1 MVVPAITERRTKNRK
16 KSACPPSLNHPYHG
30 SASSPDSIASI
41 LPATWPPSL
50 LAIALARYQRPIRR
64 ETLFAGD
71 TLVTKPRPVGDMLS
85 SPIVWKKYVAV
96 SQNIEARA
104 TGVVPRD
111 PATMKTYPMAR
122 K

>member
-1 MVVPAITERRTKNRK
+1 MSTTVPAMTERKTKKRK
-16 KSACPPSLNHPYHG
+16 KSAWPPSLNQPYQG

-50 LAIALARYQRPIRR
+50 FATALARYQTPIRS
-64 ETLFAGD
+64 ETLFAGE

-85 SPIVWKKYVAV
+85 SPTVWKKYVAV

-104 TGVVPRD
+104 QHVAHGPGLRHQ
-111 PATMKTYPMAR
+111 
-122 K
+122 